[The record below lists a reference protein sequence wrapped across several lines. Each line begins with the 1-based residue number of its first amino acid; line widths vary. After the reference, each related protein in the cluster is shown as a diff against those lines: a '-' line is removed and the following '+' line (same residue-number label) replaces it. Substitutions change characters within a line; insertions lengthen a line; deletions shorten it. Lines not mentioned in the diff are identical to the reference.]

1 MDEREKKVKKQKF
14 ELLME
19 ELKLDSESWQVY
31 TSSLV
36 GYEAKLQ
43 HEEAR
48 WKRAQWDEAT
58 AAVSAWT
65 KNHLTITCWSPSRD
79 SAAVLLTE
87 LASQRVHAEKKLQ
100 MPPESMVPVALLNAC
115 SLSMIK
121 SEQQSA
127 GYKVAGNL
135 VSTYRLGLGVVLLP
149 VFSYKKGNIF
159 MEEHQ
164 VLKALSS
171 FGTLNLDRR
180 FSVKFT
186 KRCAAWLL

>member
-14 ELLME
+14 ELLLE

-58 AAVSAWT
+58 TAVNSWL
-65 KNHLTITCWSPSRD
+65 KNHVTITAWSPSRD

-87 LASQRVHAEKKLQ
+87 LATRRSTAEKRLQ
-100 MPPESMVPVALLNAC
+100 MPPDSLVPVALLNAC

-127 GYKVAGNL
+127 GYKVAGCL
-135 VSTYRLGLGVVLLP
+135 VSTHRL
-149 VFSYKKGNIF
+149 
-159 MEEHQ
+159 
-164 VLKALSS
+164 A
-171 FGTLNLDRR
+171 
-180 FSVKFT
+180 
-186 KRCAAWLL
+186 